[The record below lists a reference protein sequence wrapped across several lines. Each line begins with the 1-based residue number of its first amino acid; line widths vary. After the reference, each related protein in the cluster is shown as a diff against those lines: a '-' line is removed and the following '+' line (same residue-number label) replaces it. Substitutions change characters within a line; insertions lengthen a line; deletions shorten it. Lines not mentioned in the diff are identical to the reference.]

1 MEENKRFRNHI
12 SIIAEQTGGVLI
24 ALLIIFVPQ
33 LLENIGDIED
43 ITKTGMR
50 FLSGKAILV
59 NLGIL
64 LLLLALIGW
73 QVLVWAKTYISI
85 RENAIVIEKETLNR
99 KKDTIGIRNISN
111 INVEQNLFEMLIGT
125 CKLKLDTNSRST
137 ADSTDVKIVLKKEK
151 ALRFKQEIMMR
162 MQEMSG
168 ELPGGANAG
177 TASSVHPAAKG
188 YAGEIRQDEF
198 DIHADFGEILQHGLF
213 SVNVISLIILLL
225 GIVGTIT
232 TVINILNEPDLMQ
245 SLLSA
250 ASGIIAAVLIVF
262 SALWDTVKDFI
273 RYYDFS
279 TRRTGDRLHIR
290 YGLFKKIEYTVPV
303 DKIQALK
310 IRQSFIARIG
320 KRYMAEIVNVGMGD
334 DQAEKESFLILYG
347 TEEKLKERLSILL
360 PEFLDAAEL
369 KPDRLPA
376 SVWAAWAIPGAVY
389 TICVIASAVAANT
402 FVDVRYRVLVW
413 IAAGVMELFL
423 LMGMILKYRTDGTGV
438 GKEFLKVSRGYFGRS
453 YLAVRYQNI
462 QYVKFS
468 QNPAARAF
476 GLKKGE
482 VHLLAASINST
493 HAIPYF
499 RNDMEERIKRGMLSI
514 KQ

>member
-168 ELPGGANAG
+168 ELPGRANAG
-177 TASSVHPAAKG
+177 TASSVQPAANG

-213 SVNVISLIILLL
+213 ILLL

-462 QYVKFS
+462 QYVQISRSFIAK
-468 QNPAARAF
+468 AC
-476 GLKKGE
+476 GIGKGKI
-482 VHLLAASINST
+482 HLLASAADAT
-493 HAIPYF
+493 HYIPYF
-499 RNDMEERIKRGMLSI
+499 RGNLEEKIKEKIL
-514 KQ
+514 